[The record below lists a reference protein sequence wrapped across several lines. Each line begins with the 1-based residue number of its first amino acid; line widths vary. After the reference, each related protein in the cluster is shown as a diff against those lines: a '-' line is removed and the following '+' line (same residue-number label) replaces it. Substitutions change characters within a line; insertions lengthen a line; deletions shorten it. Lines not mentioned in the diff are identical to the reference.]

1 MLVITAL
8 LVVVTK
14 EQHERPAMCGDTVE
28 DHLQRRVGGPAIDHV
43 AGDDDEVGL
52 LRTDHLIDVPQRGLR
67 SRVVE
72 LVMDIGELQYLE
84 LAILMKPQLLG
95 PAFTGRTRSAA
106 IKERNGMIRLYS
118 I

>member
-1 MLVITAL
+1 
-8 LVVVTK
+8 
-14 EQHERPAMCGDTVE
+14 MCGDTVE

-72 LVMDIGELQYLE
+72 LVMDIGELQDLE

-95 PAFTGRTRSAA
+95 PAFHGQDQECGNQREKWNDSFIFH
-106 IKERNGMIRLYS
+106 IKVN
-118 I
+118 